1 MIKMVI
7 GDLIGSARERLR
19 DRRGLL
25 LLFGIYV
32 GFLSSVALFVG
43 TSVATIKQVLVTLA
57 MVAVVP
63 AVFFLLP
70 AVCLSR
76 KGNDSRGTALR
87 SWWQLALAS
96 LPLLI
101 VALIAFQLIGR
112 IEASWAGPGG
122 KSIIGFTMLRVA
134 LFGIAVP
141 LALIQLWVSIV
152 ADKFPRSF
160 AAVRDG
166 FTRAFAVRPVLTYI
180 IGMLVSGGLAYLL
193 FIAKIPL
200 QQEAAQVASVTVR
213 VALGLVVIFF
223 GVIVTLTAMSKALQ
237 VSVPVTRR

>member
-1 MIKMVI
+1 MVI
-7 GDLIGSARERLR
+7 GDLISSARERLR

-32 GFLSSVALFVG
+32 GFLLSVALFVG

-57 MVAVVP
+57 MVVVVP
-63 AVFFLLP
+63 AVFFLIP
-70 AVCLSR
+70 AVCLTRQAS
-76 KGNDSRGTALR
+76 DSRGNTLR

-101 VALIAFQLIGR
+101 AALIVFQLIGR
-112 IEASWAGPGG
+112 VEASWAGPGG
-122 KSIIGFTMLRVA
+122 KSMIGFTLLRVA

-141 LALIQLWVSIV
+141 LALIQLWVSIA

-160 AAVRDG
+160 AAVRAG
-166 FTRAFAVRPVLTYI
+166 FARAFAVRPVLTYLM
-180 IGMLVSGGLAYLL
+180 GMLVSGGLAYLL

-200 QQEAAQVASVTVR
+200 QQEAAQVASVTIR
-213 VALGLVVIFF
+213 VFLGLVVIFF
-223 GVIVTLTAMSKALQ
+223 GLVVTLTAMGKALQ
-237 VSVPVTRR
+237 VSAVANRR

>member
-1 MIKMVI
+1 MVI

-32 GFLSSVALFVG
+32 GFLISVALFIG
-43 TSVATIKQVLVTLA
+43 TSVATIRQVLITLA

-63 AVFFLLP
+63 AIFFLLP
-70 AVCLSR
+70 AVCLTR
-76 KGNDSRGTALR
+76 KPSEKTGTALR

-101 VALIAFQLIGR
+101 IALIVFQLIGR
-112 IEASWAGPGG
+112 VEASWAGPGG
-122 KSIIGFTMLRVA
+122 KSIIGFTILRVA

-141 LALIQLWVSIV
+141 LALIQLWVSI
-152 ADKFPRSF
+152 ASDRFPRSF
-160 AAVRDG
+160 AAVREG

-180 IGMLVSGGLAYLL
+180 VGMLVSGGLAYLL

-200 QQEAAQVASVTVR
+200 QQEAAQVASMTVR
-213 VALGLVVIFF
+213 MVLGLVVIFF
-223 GVIVTLTAMSKALQ
+223 GVVVTLTAMSKALQ
-237 VSVPVTRR
+237 VPVVTNRR